1 MEEDE
6 EIYYDNI
13 PKKDQ
18 LNQSSSSD
26 PDFDMV
32 KNQKIKHFFSIKN
45 KIKFIVFYINS
56 IKNGEVNVEFIFS
69 ELRDTYFHNIK
80 TFIKPIFEFEN
91 VNMSEL
97 ADLIL
102 SQKEV
107 GSVIKTELEEDTGNQ
122 NVDLLALTTIL
133 NLKHY
138 AAKNVIQQIKKYLA
152 DKVEQNGTEDNKFVA
167 KKILENEKIGF
178 FINERAINLPMPLTP
193 PLINMILNDIEE
205 WNMENLGG
213 NKYEFEYV
221 CMASK

>member
-1 MEEDE
+1 
-6 EIYYDNI
+6 
-13 PKKDQ
+13 
-18 LNQSSSSD
+18 
-26 PDFDMV
+26 
-32 KNQKIKHFFSIKN
+32 
-45 KIKFIVFYINS
+45 
-56 IKNGEVNVEFIFS
+56 
-69 ELRDTYFHNIK
+69 
-80 TFIKPIFEFEN
+80 
-91 VNMSEL
+91 MSEL

-193 PLINMILNDIEE
+193 PLLNMILNDIEE